1 MRIIAIVSMA
11 LMASA
16 CATSAVPNY
25 IGGQYYMAGDSNCK
39 TYRVTSSSTIDCM
52 NKKGEVTGYR
62 TAMTAADLQYY
73 SAQMA
78 YQQQQ
83 YNQMMATINAG
94 NARLQQQTEQMRQ
107 QSQYNAPQV
116 YPYGSSGGITYTS
129 VGSEVIGSNGV
140 TYRRVGSSI
149 VASDGTTC
157 QIVGQ
162 NIIC

>member
-1 MRIIAIVSMA
+1 
-11 LMASA
+11 
-16 CATSAVPNY
+16 
-25 IGGQYYMAGDSNCK
+25 
-39 TYRVTSSSTIDCM
+39 M